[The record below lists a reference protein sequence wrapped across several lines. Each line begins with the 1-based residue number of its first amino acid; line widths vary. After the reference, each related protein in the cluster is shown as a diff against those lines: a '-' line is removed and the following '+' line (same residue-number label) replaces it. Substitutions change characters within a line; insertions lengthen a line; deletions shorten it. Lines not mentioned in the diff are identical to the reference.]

1 MQTAEAKT
9 DQNSL
14 IRMAAA
20 RMGVSVS
27 ELARRI
33 DCPRR
38 TVASWQAAERPMPG
52 PVRVLLERIAA
63 GEWRL

>member
-1 MQTAEAKT
+1 MEQETKTA

-14 IRMAAA
+14 IRLAAA
-20 RMGVSVS
+20 RLQVSVS

-33 DCPRR
+33 ECPRR
-38 TVASWQAAERPMPG
+38 TIASWQAAERPMPG